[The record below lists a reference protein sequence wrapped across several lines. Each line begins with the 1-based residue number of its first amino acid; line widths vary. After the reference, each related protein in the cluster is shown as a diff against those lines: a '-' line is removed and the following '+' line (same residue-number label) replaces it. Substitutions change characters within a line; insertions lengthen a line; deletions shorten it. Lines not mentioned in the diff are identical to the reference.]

1 MAQAAPEHPHPHTSA
16 PMVAPIAAPTA
27 DRFGKVAAGGPIADL
42 QRTLEERLLAADR
55 PMASTE
61 EVGITH
67 RISRLAGPVML
78 IAAYAGVAL
87 WWF

>member
-1 MAQAAPEHPHPHTSA
+1 MAQAAPEHPHPN
-16 PMVAPIAAPTA
+16 IATPTA
-27 DRFGKVAAGGPIADL
+27 DRSGKVAAGGPIADL

-55 PMASTE
+55 PMAPTE

-67 RISRLAGPVML
+67 RVSRLAGPMLL

>member
-1 MAQAAPEHPHPHTSA
+1 MAQAAPKHPYSTVS
-16 PMVAPIAAPTA
+16 APTA

-55 PMASTE
+55 PMAPTE
-61 EVGITH
+61 GIEVTH
-67 RISRLAGPVML
+67 RVSRLAGPALL
-78 IAAYAGVAL
+78 ITAYAGVAL